1 MTTPLWM
8 KITPGEW
15 EAVKDFW
22 PAECKREPRECEW
35 DDEGTTL
42 KRVIEIR
49 SPHPDCDIRL
59 LVRMAISKAKKE
71 REGSAAVRTAKY
83 LKPLL
88 ELSPEEFKAEA
99 VAFGLMDTTDWKP
112 SVASCYRK

>member
-1 MTTPLWM
+1 MSDVLWM
-8 KITPGEW
+8 KIKAMEW

-22 PAECKREPRECEW
+22 PVQCWREYEVAFDQPP
-35 DDEGTTL
+35 G
-42 KRVIEIR
+42 IEIR
-49 SPHPDCDIRL
+49 SPFAEFDIAF

-99 VAFGLMDTTDWKP
+99 VAFSLTDTTEWKP